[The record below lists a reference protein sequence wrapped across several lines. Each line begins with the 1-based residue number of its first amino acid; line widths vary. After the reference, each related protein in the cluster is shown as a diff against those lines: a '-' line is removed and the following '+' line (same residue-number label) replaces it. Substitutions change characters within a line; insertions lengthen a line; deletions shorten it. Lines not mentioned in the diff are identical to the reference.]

1 MRNEKRK
8 ESNSRVLFQKA
19 TTSVKLAKI
28 LNPFL
33 VPSSDACLK
42 IDN

>member
-1 MRNEKRK
+1 MQKK
-8 ESNSRVLFQKA
+8 SNSRVLFQKA
-19 TTSVKLAKI
+19 TTTVKLAKI

-42 IDN
+42 IGN